1 MMKMITQTWRIEIHC
16 DCTGCAN
23 KASLLLDTETLEKGY
38 DCAIIDAL
46 TDSHWAV
53 RYPITFCPECVERIL
68 NETLAHYVDYASR
81 SKLQDSTPAISD
93 ISPEADA

>member
-1 MMKMITQTWRIEIHC
+1 MIPQTWRIEIHC
-16 DCTGCAN
+16 DCTGCRNA
-23 KASLLLDTETLEKGY
+23 ASLLLTTDKLETGY

-46 TDSHWAV
+46 TESGWAV

-68 NETLAHYVDYASR
+68 NETLAHYADYAGR
-81 SKLQDSTPAISD
+81 SKLQDSTPEISN